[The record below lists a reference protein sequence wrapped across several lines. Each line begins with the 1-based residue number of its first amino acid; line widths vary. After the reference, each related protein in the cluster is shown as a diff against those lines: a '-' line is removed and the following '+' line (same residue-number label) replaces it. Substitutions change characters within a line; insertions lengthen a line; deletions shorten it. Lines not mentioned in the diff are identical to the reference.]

1 MTCKVP
7 DHSENL
13 SVRWRQSRNL
23 SETLR
28 FDLSRFCRT
37 GGTDSVTPLPTALPS
52 LTGFLAQPRRGRW
65 VSQDARRQ
73 AHPSSTAPAL
83 LSPGSALPG
92 LSHDTAHRTQDTIC
106 TALRV
111 NNQSCP
117 PQCAQF
123 GVSGCPSP
131 CLVASKGRHQSL
143 PRAHL
148 EPSCSPGLGSSD
160 LGCQG
165 LHPRDAPAG

>member
-13 SVRWRQSRNL
+13 SVRWRQSKNL

-65 VSQDARRQ
+65 VSQDAHRQ
-73 AHPSSTAPAL
+73 AHPLLNCTCSSLAW
-83 LSPGSALPG
+83 
-92 LSHDTAHRTQDTIC
+92 
-106 TALRV
+106 
-111 NNQSCP
+111 
-117 PQCAQF
+117 
-123 GVSGCPSP
+123 VSTSWSFP
-131 CLVASKGRHQSL
+131 
-143 PRAHL
+143 
-148 EPSCSPGLGSSD
+148 
-160 LGCQG
+160 
-165 LHPRDAPAG
+165 